1 MGYFSRQTT
10 MLSAPSSSIITLPAP
25 CYLLVAGLFGASTV
39 LAPRNSAASYA
50 GLLFM
55 AAAVYSYAT
64 SPSGTD
70 FGLAMVFATYVFQV
84 LSVRVLYG
92 GPTAEQTKLPKTRL
106 DWLIVV
112 LSNPRRIGWDGPVGQ
127 AQPRTRF
134 VLRHAAH
141 LLLGLLAIDVCHAY
155 FSMSAWFSRDAPLH
169 GVRITDLPL
178 WIQASHTAA
187 WVIYAY
193 LLWFLPYN
201 VIALVSVACRFS
213 EPTDW
218 PQLFASWDRAD
229 SVTAL
234 WGKVWHQSHR
244 KVSSFVCVA

>member
-1 MGYFSRQTT
+1 